1 MFKKHASVF
10 TLIFL
15 SSLTTLRAAPSDSLR
30 ERYIKRFPDYFF
42 IWPVIKQRS
51 TTFDIENLPSKSEKL
66 SYKPNGNYGLGWGM
80 YIFEIGFE
88 ITFSIQPEASSQY
101 RFGHSRVNDLQVNLL
116 SKHWGLDVFTQNYN
130 GFYRTDKNVSVPS
143 NLPYPQRPDI
153 CTWNT
158 GVNGI
163 YVFNKNKYSLR
174 AAYNFS
180 EKQIRSGGSVL
191 LTGTL
196 NTFSLRADSAVY
208 GVKYEPQ
215 FGAPTDFSKLD
226 YTTVSIAPGYAY
238 TLVYKGLFVNG
249 SLSIG
254 PANHWVWYQSAA
266 GAKSDITLNSFV
278 DFRAALG
285 YNSERFFTGVSYVTQ
300 ARNIKFDQI
309 EFTSASSIFKIVIG
323 YRFKEFGI
331 LKKRVGDFIPIE
343 KKKKE

>member
-1 MFKKHASVF
+1 MSRKVLTL
-10 TLIFL
+10 TLIVCATSCL
-15 SSLTTLRAAPSDSLR
+15 AQTSSKDSVR
-30 ERYIKRFPDYFF
+30 GRYIKRFPDYFF

-51 TTFDIENLPSKSEKL
+51 TTFDIENSPGKSEKL
-66 SYKPNGNYGLGWGM
+66 SYKPNGNVGLGWGL

-88 ITFSIQPEASSQY
+88 ITFSFQPEANSQY
-101 RFGHSRVNDLQVNLL
+101 RFGHSRVNDLQINLL

-130 GFYRTDKNVSVPS
+130 GFYRTDKNISVPS

-153 CTWNT
+153 STWNT

-180 EKQIRSGGSVL
+180 EKQIRSGGSFL
-191 LTGTL
+191 LTGTV

-208 GVKYEPQ
+208 GTKYEPK
-215 FGAPTDFSKLD
+215 FGASTDFSKLD

-238 TLVYKGLFVNG
+238 TLVYKSLFVNG

-266 GAKSDITLNSFV
+266 GAKTDITLNSFV
-278 DFRAALG
+278 DFRASIG

-300 ARNIKFDQI
+300 ARNIRFEQI

-331 LKKRVGDFIPIE
+331 LKKRAWDFIPIG
-343 KKKKE
+343 KKKE